1 MNDHIA
7 PKAPWHLWAIGGVTL
22 LWNAI
27 GVFGY
32 VMTQTGNLKSLDMTP
47 DQIAYFNSFPA
58 WADAAW
64 ALGVWGT
71 LLGSLLL
78 LLKSRWA
85 VASYWVSIIGLIG
98 TTIFQRFVVTVPKE
112 LDNIVL
118 TVAIW
123 VITLF
128 LLWYS
133 MRMRKQGV
141 LR

>member
-7 PKAPWHLWAIGGVTL
+7 PKTPWHLWVVGGLGL
-22 LWNAI
+22 LWNAV

-32 VMTQTGNLKSLDMTP
+32 VMAQTGNLKSLDMTV
-47 DQIAYFNSFPA
+47 DQIAYFDSFPA

-85 VASYWVSIIGLIG
+85 VTSFWISLVGLIG
-98 TTIFQRFVVTVPKE
+98 TTIFQRFVTVIPAE
-112 LDNIVL
+112 LDNIGLSVL
-118 TVAIW
+118 IW
-123 VITLF
+123 VTTF
-128 LLWYS
+128 LLLFYS
-133 MRMRKQGV
+133 IRMRKQGM

>member
-1 MNDHIA
+1 MNENIT
-7 PKAPWHLWAIGGVTL
+7 PKAPWHLWVVGGVTA
-22 LWNAI
+22 LWNAV

-32 VMTQTGNLKSLDMTP
+32 MMTQMGNLKSLDMTP

-64 ALGVWGT
+64 ALGVWGA

-85 VASYWVSIIGLIG
+85 VTSFWIAIIGLIG
-98 TTIFQRFVVTVPKE
+98 TTIFQRFVIDIPAE
-112 LDNIVL
+112 LDNIWL
-118 TVAIW
+118 TAAIW

-133 MRMRKQGV
+133 LRMRGQGV